1 MQANL
6 QSEVRQQIV
15 SGIQKSDSSFSDD
28 LMGWLFMECPSGLSP
43 SSAVISSWIY
53 GSEGNPASKY
63 IKSMQLMADKST
75 AIEAGTQKVCTQT
88 WFMHYAH
95 IRIASLTGCTILI
108 VSYCTI
114 MCESSISN

>member
-6 QSEVRQQIV
+6 QSKVRQQIV
-15 SGIQKSDSSFSDD
+15 SGIQKSDSSFSND

-43 SSAVISSWIY
+43 SSAVITSWIY

-75 AIEAGTQKVCTQT
+75 AIEAGTQKVCTQN
-88 WFMHYAH
+88 
-95 IRIASLTGCTILI
+95 
-108 VSYCTI
+108 VSYHRVR
-114 MCESSISN
+114 SSC